1 MLSRQNSKLIQAFIA
16 IILFFSLGL
25 VIKYWPDTV
34 IAFDQTIQESVRGQ
48 LPNLYTRF
56 FKLIT
61 VVGNTVSQIAIAIM
75 SVTFCYLKK
84 WYPQARFIAVNA
96 IISGICILSLKLIF
110 QRVRPTLTHLVF
122 AGGYS
127 FPSGH
132 SMGTFMIF
140 GSIIILLQYYMPK
153 SIWKLL
159 CQGILGLLI
168 FLIGLSRIYLGV
180 HFPTDVLAGFI
191 LAYGILNLTAYIF
204 LAKDWLKK
212 VK

>member
-1 MLSRQNSKLIQAFIA
+1 MLSRQNSKFIQAFIA

-48 LPNLYTRF
+48 LPNLSTRF

-61 VVGNTVSQIAIAIM
+61 VIGNTVSQIAIAIM

-110 QRVRPTLTHLVF
+110 QRVRPTLPHLVF

-140 GSIIILLQYYMPK
+140 GSIIILLQYYMPN